1 MPVIGKEAWA
11 ERSSIEE
18 KEYLAKKGPTPEK
31 SSRVEASSSPSPGK
45 RANQVRAFYFDFSVS
60 PMSRYWIPKPP
71 VRDED
76 SK

>member
-1 MPVIGKEAWA
+1 MKII
-11 ERSSIEE
+11 SSTYKQTSIPQPC
-18 KEYLAKKGPTPEK
+18 KI
-31 SSRVEASSSPSPGK
+31 
-45 RANQVRAFYFDFSVS
+45 FYFDFSVS